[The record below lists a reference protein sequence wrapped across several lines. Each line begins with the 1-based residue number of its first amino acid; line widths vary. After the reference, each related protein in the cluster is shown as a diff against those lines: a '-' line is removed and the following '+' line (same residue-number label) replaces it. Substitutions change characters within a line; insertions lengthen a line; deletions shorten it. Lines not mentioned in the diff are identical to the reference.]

1 MATITNT
8 YKYTIPRVLSNEDL
22 EYYIN
27 EIARTLS
34 IPKSY
39 LDPLPVSCSI
49 ASMSEEDF
57 EEARISYYG
66 A

>member
-1 MATITNT
+1 M
-8 YKYTIPRVLSNEDL
+8 
-22 EYYIN
+22 N

-39 LDPLPVSCSI
+39 LDPLPVSYSI